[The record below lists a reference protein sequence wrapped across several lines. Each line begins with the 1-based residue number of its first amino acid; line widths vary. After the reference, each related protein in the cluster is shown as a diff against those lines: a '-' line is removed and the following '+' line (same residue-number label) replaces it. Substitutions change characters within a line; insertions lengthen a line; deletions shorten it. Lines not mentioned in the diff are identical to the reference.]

1 MVLHWY
7 SQEILEPGRQPMFF
21 ALLAFLIT
29 FLVTRTITRLI
40 RAGKGPFR
48 NVSAGDTHIH
58 HVIPGLIVLLVGGIL
73 ALGSGQDGIWR
84 QIAGLM
90 FGIGAA
96 LVLDEFA
103 MVLHLDD
110 VYWSNEGRLS
120 ADAVTLAAVVL
131 FSAVLVAAPNRPNP
145 DAVEGFWLNALGAA
159 LFLVFG
165 FLPLLVTLL
174 KGKLWL
180 GAMSLV
186 MPILAWVAMF
196 RLAKPGSPWAHFR
209 YRDNAPKMTRAQE
222 REDRWQQR
230 RRPILTWIQS
240 HLFGLSGDRP
250 PVQ

>member
-1 MVLHWY
+1 VLQWY
-7 SQEILEPGRQPMFF
+7 TQEILEPGRQPMFF
-21 ALLAFLIT
+21 ALLAFLVT

-145 DAVEGFWLNALGAA
+145 DAVQGFWLNFLAA
-159 LFLVFG
+159 VAFLVFG
-165 FLPLLVTLL
+165 FLPLLVTIL
-174 KGKLWL
+174 KGKLWMAAL
-180 GAMSLV
+180 SLLV
-186 MPILAWVAMF
+186 PIVAWVAMF

-209 YRDNAPKMTRAQE
+209 YAGKAHKLARAQQREE
-222 REDRWQQR
+222 RWQR
-230 RRPILTWIQS
+230 RRQPVLAWIQS
-240 HLFGLSGDRP
+240 HVFGISDRP
-250 PVQ
+250 EAQ